1 MAGWP
6 LPVSTLSAP
15 AGYVAWDCPHFSFR
29 SAPHTEDFFCD
40 LEGPTD
46 KVIPSQPG
54 VLLNEILVKFW
65 FVFEHLASEALNAFQ
80 VKTSVSPPLPS

>member
-1 MAGWP
+1 MECLRP
-6 LPVSTLSAP
+6 
-15 AGYVAWDCPHFSFR
+15 SFK
-29 SAPHTEDFFCD
+29 SAPHTEDSLGD

-54 VLLNEILVKFW
+54 VLLNETLVKFW
-65 FVFEHLASEALNAFQ
+65 FVFENMASEALNAFQ

>member
-6 LPVSTLSAP
+6 LPVSPLSAP
-15 AGYVAWDCPHFSFR
+15 AGYMARNCPQPSFS
-29 SAPHTEDFFCD
+29 SAPHTEDSFCD

-46 KVIPSQPG
+46 KTIPSQPG
-54 VLLNEILVKFW
+54 VLLNGILVKFW
-65 FVFEHLASEALNAFQ
+65 FVFENLASEALNTVQ